1 MIKENIMK
9 TLKYSTVLFYTLF
22 AISMVGISSCGSTGI
37 ERSEEAT
44 STMDKMDSEI
54 KLVVVQLDA
63 TNASLDGVMKT
74 GQMDVKKAF
83 DLFTKNAEKMAK
95 MEGDFAKQSDEM
107 KARGKDYFSEWQKEG
122 SKYKNSQI
130 QQLSEQRRNT
140 LGNIYGQ
147 IAENSKGVKDAFKAY
162 VSDINEIQKF
172 LSNDLTTGG
181 VQAILP
187 ISQRVVNAGDNL
199 KYNIRNVQTA
209 IESARK
215 EMEQNGI

>member
-1 MIKENIMK
+1 ME
-9 TLKYSTVLFYTLF
+9 
-22 AISMVGISSCGSTGI
+22 
-37 ERSEEAT
+37 
-44 STMDKMDSEI
+44 KMDSDI

-63 TNASLDGVMKT
+63 TNASLDELMKI
-74 GQMDVKKAF
+74 GQSDVKKAF
-83 DLFTKNAEKMAK
+83 DLYTANTKKMEKM
-95 MEGDFAKQSDEM
+95 ESDFGKHADEM

-122 SKYKNSQI
+122 SKYKNPQI

-147 IAENSKGVKDAFKAY
+147 IAENGKGVRDAFKTY
-162 VSDINEIQKF
+162 VSDIKEIQIF

-181 VQAILP
+181 IQAIVP
-187 ISQRVVNAGDNL
+187 ITQKVVSAGDNL

-215 EMEQNGI
+215 EMLQTGI

>member
-1 MIKENIMK
+1 MK

-37 ERSEEAT
+37 ERSEET
-44 STMDKMDSEI
+44 TTTMEKMDSDI

-63 TNASLDGVMKT
+63 TNASLDELMKT
-74 GQMDVKKAF
+74 GQSDVKKAF
-83 DLFTKNAEKMAK
+83 DLFTANTEKMAK
-95 MEGDFAKQSDEM
+95 MEGDFVKDADAM

-122 SKYKNSQI
+122 SKYKNSRI

-147 IAENSKGVKDAFKAY
+147 IAENGKGVRDAFKTY
-162 VSDINEIQKF
+162 VSDLKEIQIF

-181 VQAILP
+181 IQAINP
-187 ISQRVVNAGDNL
+187 ITQKVVSDGDNL

-215 EMEQNGI
+215 EMQQTGI